1 MLPHRALAAAFAAL
15 LAGSAAPTSTAS
27 AQSVLPPDTEA
38 RETVAK
44 KVLTDANLKIG
55 DVVRTTI
62 AEKIDGIVSEGISW
76 LARNGTTFEIVEY
89 RPIATP
95 KVFAEATEKYSAQVT
110 LGPERTLENWVAG
123 LPFPNIDL
131 NDPEAGTKVMHNFQ
145 RTHYFTESLDLNLM
159 DADTGAMYRDAKGRA
174 KYNVERHFIPEWLR
188 LLKFQGR
195 LFNDPRPKIEPNADE
210 VFYKAGLYPLIE
222 PFDLKGVGG
231 VSFRY
236 LDQKKHDDTWLY
248 LPLLR
253 RVRRISSTQR
263 SDALFGQDVDI
274 DSFGGYAGQIPWFT
288 WKLLGR
294 KAMLASLHGERLPP
308 EPCEGDGGMT
318 FCEPWEP
325 RPGLYI
331 VEGSSIFPGYAFSKR
346 VIYVDDE
353 GWIIPYSDMYDWAGE
368 LWKNVHISFRVD
380 KKPNPKVD
388 FSYPEERMFAY
399 AFTVVDMQLRHSTRV
414 AIPGLAFQHE
424 PGWYL
429 DLGMDAPTSVDE
441 AWFSVG
447 QLIAGGR

>member
-1 MLPHRALAAAFAAL
+1 MTLSRSLVARALASLVAIMAFGRA
-15 LAGSAAPTSTAS
+15 SAAD
-27 AQSVLPPDTEA
+27 LPGVAE
-38 RETVAK
+38 RERVAADLLQK
-44 KVLTDANLKIG
+44 AGIKVG
-55 DVVRTTI
+55 DV
-62 AEKIDGIVSEGISW
+62 IDKQSADKVKDIVSEGILW
-76 LARNGTTFEIVEY
+76 LARNGTTLDIVPY
-89 RPIATP
+89 RPIPVP
-95 KVFAEATEKYSAQVT
+95 KDFLDATEKYSPQVA
-110 LGPERTLENWVAG
+110 LKDDRTLENWVAG
-123 LPFPNIDL
+123 LPFPHIDV

-159 DADTGAMYRDAKGRA
+159 DADTGTMYRDAKGRP
-174 KYNVERHFIPEWLR
+174 KYVVERHFIPEWLR
-188 LLKFQGR
+188 LLRFQGR
-195 LFNDPRPKIEPNADE
+195 LWHDPKPEILPNKDD

-253 RVRRISSTQR
+253 RVRRISTTQR

-288 WKLLGR
+288 WKLLGY
-294 KAMLASLHGERLPP
+294 KPMLASLHGKRLPP
-308 EPCEGDGGMT
+308 EPCKEDGGMT

-325 RPGLYI
+325 RPGIYI
-331 VEGSSIFPGYAFSKR
+331 VEGSSIFPNYAFSKR
-346 VIYVDDE
+346 VIYVDAE
-353 GWIIPYSDMYDWAGE
+353 GWIIPYGDMYDWAGE

-380 KKPNPKVD
+380 TKPNPKVD

-399 AFTVVDMQLRHSTRV
+399 AFTVVDMQLKHSTRV

-429 DLGMDAPTSVDE
+429 DLGMDAQTSVGE
-441 AWFSVG
+441 EWFSV
-447 QLIAGGR
+447 QSLISGGR

>member
-1 MLPHRALAAAFAAL
+1 
-15 LAGSAAPTSTAS
+15 
-27 AQSVLPPDTEA
+27 
-38 RETVAK
+38 
-44 KVLTDANLKIG
+44 
-55 DVVRTTI
+55 
-62 AEKIDGIVSEGISW
+62 
-76 LARNGTTFEIVEY
+76 
-89 RPIATP
+89 
-95 KVFAEATEKYSAQVT
+95 
-110 LGPERTLENWVAG
+110 
-123 LPFPNIDL
+123 
-131 NDPEAGTKVMHNFQ
+131 
-145 RTHYFTESLDLNLM
+145 
-159 DADTGAMYRDAKGRA
+159 
-174 KYNVERHFIPEWLR
+174 
-188 LLKFQGR
+188 
-195 LFNDPRPKIEPNADE
+195 
-210 VFYKAGLYPLIE
+210 
-222 PFDLKGVGG
+222 
-231 VSFRY
+231 
-236 LDQKKHDDTWLY
+236 
-248 LPLLR
+248 
-253 RVRRISSTQR
+253 
-263 SDALFGQDVDI
+263 
-274 DSFGGYAGQIPWFT
+274 
-288 WKLLGR
+288 
-294 KAMLASLHGERLPP
+294 MLASLHGERLPP

-380 KKPNPKVD
+380 KKPNPKVE

-399 AFTVVDMQLRHSTRV
+399 AFTVVDIQLRHSTRV